1 LLNMSES
8 ISHPV
13 LRKSWYNR
21 VTMQETSEETLYTP
35 TENMYQRFVSLT
47 KTTGFKKYFKN
58 TGWMFFAKVASM
70 LVSFIATSYIAR
82 NLGPTNYG
90 ELSYAISFVSI
101 FSFIA
106 ALGIDQ
112 ILYRDL
118 IKYPEKV
125 NDYMGSAIILRTIT
139 SAIAI
144 ALCLLFAFVLSPKD
158 VSFFLIFIICISFL
172 FNTFQIIGLEFQ
184 AHSQAKIPSLIS
196 LGITIILNILKI
208 VVIAFDKGVIY
219 LALIL
224 LLESILYAVGLFIYR
239 TKIYG
244 STREWRFN
252 KGIAKDILSN
262 SWPLIF
268 SSAFAIIYARID
280 QIMIKNMLGA
290 ESVGLYDAAVR
301 LSEVW
306 YFIPTLVI
314 SSLFP
319 AIVNA
324 HKTSLAQY
332 YSRSRKLILF
342 LFLFSSGT
350 ALLTYVFAPYIVY
363 IVFGT
368 GFLGAVPLLKIYIW
382 SNIATALNAFT
393 LNYLVIENKR
403 KTIFISSFVG
413 MALNVILNIILIPQY
428 GSVGSAIAT
437 LISYSSLF
445 LFIFTVKGSKNIFY
459 KYA

>member
-1 LLNMSES
+1 MN
-8 ISHPV
+8 PT
-13 LRKSWYNR
+13 NP
-21 VTMQETSEETLYTP
+21 TSEGAEEIYAPSETV
-35 TENMYQRFVSLT
+35 YQRLVSAT
-47 KTTGFKKYFKN
+47 KTVGFKKYFKN

-70 LVSFIATSYIAR
+70 IVSFVATSYMAR

-118 IKYPEKV
+118 IKHPEKT
-125 NDYMGSAIILRTIT
+125 NEYMGSALALRTIT
-139 SAIAI
+139 SCVAI
-144 ALCLLFAFVLSPKD
+144 ALCLLFALVLSPKD
-158 VSFFLIFIICISFL
+158 VSFYLIFIICISFL
-172 FNTFQIIGLEFQ
+172 FNSFQIISLEFQ
-184 AHSQAKIPSLIS
+184 AHSHAKVPSLIS
-196 LGITIILNILKI
+196 LCVTVILNILKI
-208 VVIAFDKGVIY
+208 MVIAFDQGVIY

-224 LLESILYAVGLFIYR
+224 LLESVLYAAALFVYR
-239 TKIYG
+239 TKMYG
-244 STREWRFN
+244 TTRAWKFD
-252 KGIAKDILSN
+252 KGIALSILSN

-306 YFIPTLVI
+306 YFVPTLVI

-324 HKTSLAQY
+324 HKHSLEQY

-350 ALLTYVFAPYIVY
+350 ALFTFLFAPYLIY
-363 IVFGT
+363 IVFGA
-368 GFLGAVPLLKIYIW
+368 GFSGAAPLLQIYIW
-382 SNIATALNAFT
+382 SNIATALNAFA
-393 LNYLVIENKR
+393 LNYFIIENKK

-413 MALNVILNIILIPQY
+413 MALNVVLNIILIPQY
-428 GSVGSAIAT
+428 GSAGSAVAT

-445 LFIFTVKGSKNIFY
+445 FFIFTVKGSKNIFF